1 MKNENACLRSEGEA
15 ESKQPKKKRER
26 SLSWQNKHIVSRIFL
41 GLFAAFVVFPII
53 LAVLNSFKPIAAIQR
68 NFLTFDPATFTLAAY
83 DKVITVL
90 RFGEGLWNN
99 IVITLL
105 STLMTV
111 VLGSLMAFAISLV
124 NSKFLRTVYMTSILL
139 ICIPI
144 HAIILQLVPLL
155 KTIGLINT
163 YLGTSFV
170 FTALS
175 LPVAVFLYTGFMRTL
190 PRELSEA
197 AVVDGCG
204 LWRIYSSIYMP
215 LMKTITVTVIILRA
229 TYIWNDLLVSLVTIS
244 DATKTMLVPRMY
256 AFNSSTSTRWDL
268 VLASSV
274 LVSIPVA
281 ALYLFLQKFYMR
293 GLVSG
298 AVKE

>member
-1 MKNENACLRSEGEA
+1 MK
-15 ESKQPKKKRER
+15 QKREK
-26 SLSWQNKHIVSRIFL
+26 SLSWQKKHIGSKVLLS
-41 GLFAAFVVFPII
+41 LFAFFVLFPIL
-53 LAVLNSFKPIAAIQR
+53 LALLNSFKPIAAIQR
-68 NFLTFDPATFTLAAY
+68 NFLTFHLGEFTLQAY
-83 DKVITVL
+83 DKVITIL

-99 IVITLL
+99 IAITLL
-105 STLMTV
+105 SLAMTV

-124 NSKFLRTVYMTSILL
+124 NSKFLRAVYLATILL

-155 KTIGLINT
+155 KTLGLLNT
-163 YLGTSFV
+163 YWGTAFV

-197 AVVDGCG
+197 AVVDGCS
-204 LWRIYSSIYMP
+204 LWRIYTSIYMP

-229 TYIWNDLLVSLVTIS
+229 TFIWNDLLVSLVTIS

-274 LVSIPVA
+274 LVSLPVA

>member
-1 MKNENACLRSEGEA
+1 MKRART
-15 ESKQPKKKRER
+15 K
-26 SLSWQNKHIVSRIFL
+26 SLSWQNKHIGSRIL
-41 GLFAAFVVFPII
+41 LLLFTIFVLFPIL

-68 NFLTFDPATFTLAAY
+68 NFLTFDLKDFSLSAY
-83 DKVITVL
+83 DKVITIL
-90 RFGEGLWNN
+90 RFGEGLWNTT
-99 IVITLL
+99 VVTLL
-105 STLMTV
+105 SIVMTV
-111 VLGSLMAFAISLV
+111 LLGSLMAFAISLV

-155 KTIGLINT
+155 KSLGILNT
-163 YLGTSFV
+163 YFGTAFV

-197 AVVDGCG
+197 AVVDGCS
-204 LWRIYSSIYMP
+204 LWRIYTAIYMP

-274 LVSIPVA
+274 LVSLPVA

>member
-1 MKNENACLRSEGEA
+1 MKR
-15 ESKQPKKKRER
+15 KRGK
-26 SLSWQNKHIVSRIFL
+26 SLSWQKKHIGSKIL
-41 GLFAAFVVFPII
+41 LSLFTLFVLFPIV
-53 LAVLNSFKPIAAIQR
+53 LALLNSFKPIAAIQK
-68 NFLTFDPATFTLAAY
+68 NFLTFDPGTFTLEAY
-83 DKVITVL
+83 DKVITIL

-105 STLMTV
+105 SIVMTV
-111 VLGSLMAFAISLV
+111 ALGSLMAFAISLV
-124 NSKFLRTVYMTSILL
+124 NSKFLRAVYLTSILL

-155 KTIGLINT
+155 KSLGLLNT

-197 AVVDGCG
+197 AVVDGCN
-204 LWRIYSSIYMP
+204 LWRIYTSIYMP

-274 LVSIPVA
+274 LVSLPVA
-281 ALYLFLQKFYMR
+281 AMYLFLQKFYMR

>member
-1 MKNENACLRSEGEA
+1 MLTAISTHDLAGEWIPG
-15 ESKQPKKKRER
+15 SGR
-26 SLSWQNKHIVSRIFL
+26 LLDI
-41 GLFAAFVVFPII
+41 AFF
-53 LAVLNSFKPIAAIQR
+53 S
-68 NFLTFDPATFTLAAY
+68 
-83 DKVITVL
+83 VL
-90 RFGEGLWNN
+90 RYAALCQLIGIGVYDRVVRSFD
-99 IVITLL
+99 IVLREFAVIANQPLCQMVGDILLLQERVADVL

>member
-1 MKNENACLRSEGEA
+1 MKR
-15 ESKQPKKKRER
+15 KRET
-26 SLSWQNKHIVSRIFL
+26 SLSWQNKHVGSKILLS
-41 GLFAAFVVFPII
+41 LFTLFMLFPIV
-53 LAVLNSFKPIAAIQR
+53 LALLNSFKPIAAIQR
-68 NFLTFDPATFTLAAY
+68 NFLTFDPRTFTLEAY
-83 DKVITVL
+83 DKVITIL

-105 STLMTV
+105 SVVMTV

-124 NSKFLRTVYMTSILL
+124 NSKFLRTVYLTSILL

-155 KTIGLINT
+155 KSLGLLNT

-197 AVVDGCG
+197 AVVDGCN
-204 LWRIYSSIYMP
+204 LWRIYTSIYMP

-274 LVSIPVA
+274 LVSLPVA

>member
-1 MKNENACLRSEGEA
+1 MKNNNTRLRSETKA
-15 ESKQPKKKRER
+15 EQQQLRRKKDR
-26 SLSWQNKHIVSRIFL
+26 SLSWQIRHIVSVVFL
-41 GLFAAFVVFPII
+41 GLFTAFVLFPII
-53 LAVLNSFKPIAAIQR
+53 LALLNSFKPIAEIQR
-68 NFLTFDPATFTLAAY
+68 NFLTFNPKTFTLAAY

-99 IVITLL
+99 VVITLL
-105 STLMTV
+105 STAMTV

-124 NSKFLRTVYMTSILL
+124 NSKFLRAVYLTSILL

-155 KTIGLINT
+155 KTLGLLNT
-163 YLGTSFV
+163 YFGTSFV

-204 LWRIYSSIYMP
+204 LWKIYSSIYMP

>member
-1 MKNENACLRSEGEA
+1 MKR
-15 ESKQPKKKRER
+15 KREK
-26 SLSWQNKHIVSRIFL
+26 SLSWQKKHIGSKVLLS
-41 GLFAAFVVFPII
+41 LFTFFVLFPIL
-53 LAVLNSFKPIAAIQR
+53 LALLNSFKPIAAIQR
-68 NFLTFDPATFTLAAY
+68 NFLTFDFSTFTLEAY
-83 DKVITVL
+83 DKVITIL

-99 IVITLL
+99 IVITML
-105 STLMTV
+105 SIVMTV
-111 VLGSLMAFAISLV
+111 ALGSLMAFAISLV
-124 NSKFLRTVYMTSILL
+124 NSKFLRAVYMTSILL

-155 KTIGLINT
+155 KALGLLNT
-163 YLGTSFV
+163 YWGTAFV

-197 AVVDGCG
+197 AVVDGCS
-204 LWRIYSSIYMP
+204 LWRIYTSIYMP

-274 LVSIPVA
+274 LVSLPVA

>member
-1 MKNENACLRSEGEA
+1 MKR
-15 ESKQPKKKRER
+15 KRET
-26 SLSWQNKHIVSRIFL
+26 SLSWQNKHVGSKILLS
-41 GLFAAFVVFPII
+41 LFTLFVLFPII
-53 LAVLNSFKPIAAIQR
+53 LALLNSFKPIAAIQR
-68 NFLTFDPATFTLAAY
+68 NFLTFDPRTFTLEAY
-83 DKVITVL
+83 DKVITIL

-105 STLMTV
+105 SVVMTV

-124 NSKFLRTVYMTSILL
+124 NSKFLRTVYLTSILL

-155 KTIGLINT
+155 KSLGLLNT

-197 AVVDGCG
+197 AVVDGCN
-204 LWRIYSSIYMP
+204 LWRIYTSIYMP

-274 LVSIPVA
+274 LVSLPVA

>member
-1 MKNENACLRSEGEA
+1 MKR
-15 ESKQPKKKRER
+15 KREK
-26 SLSWQNKHIVSRIFL
+26 SLSWQNKHVGSKILLS
-41 GLFAAFVVFPII
+41 LFTLFVLFPIV
-53 LAVLNSFKPIAAIQR
+53 LALLNSFKPITAIQK
-68 NFLTFDPATFTLAAY
+68 NFLTFDPRTFTLEAY
-83 DKVITVL
+83 DKVITIL

-105 STLMTV
+105 SVVMTV

-124 NSKFLRTVYMTSILL
+124 NSKFLRTVYLTSILL

-155 KTIGLINT
+155 KSLGLLNT

-197 AVVDGCG
+197 AVVDGCN
-204 LWRIYSSIYMP
+204 LWRIYTSIYMP

-274 LVSIPVA
+274 LVSLPVA

>member
-1 MKNENACLRSEGEA
+1 MKR
-15 ESKQPKKKRER
+15 KRET
-26 SLSWQNKHIVSRIFL
+26 SLSWQNKHVGSKILLS
-41 GLFAAFVVFPII
+41 LFTLFVLFPIV
-53 LAVLNSFKPIAAIQR
+53 LALLNSFKPIAAIQR
-68 NFLTFDPATFTLAAY
+68 NFLTFDPRTFTLEAY
-83 DKVITVL
+83 DKVITIL

-105 STLMTV
+105 SVVMTV

-124 NSKFLRTVYMTSILL
+124 NSKFLRTVYLTSILL

-155 KTIGLINT
+155 KSLGLLNT

-197 AVVDGCG
+197 AVVDGCN
-204 LWRIYSSIYMP
+204 LWRIYTSIYMP

-274 LVSIPVA
+274 LVSLPVA

>member
-1 MKNENACLRSEGEA
+1 MKNKDSRLRSENKTE
-15 ESKQPKKKRER
+15 PKHSLRKKER
-26 SLSWQNKHIVSRIFL
+26 SLSWQNKHIVSVLFL
-41 GLFAAFVVFPII
+41 GLFTLFILFPII
-53 LAVLNSFKPIAAIQR
+53 LALLNSFKPIAEIQR
-68 NFLTFDPATFTLAAY
+68 NFLTFNLKTFTLEAY
-83 DKVITVL
+83 DKVITIL

-105 STLMTV
+105 STAMTV

-124 NSKFLRTVYMTSILL
+124 NSKFLRAVYMTSILL

-155 KTIGLINT
+155 KTLGLLNT
-163 YLGTSFV
+163 YFGTSFV

-190 PRELSEA
+190 PKELSEA
-197 AVVDGCG
+197 AVMDGCG
-204 LWRIYSSIYMP
+204 LWKIYSSIYMP